1 MIKKDRQKKEETETA
16 ENQFPEEA
24 ELKECRYCQVMIPKT
39 AKVCPNC
46 RKRQKTNWAGVF
58 LLLLLAAACGAGIYY
73 YLVFY
78 SRAEITAS
86 EEVIAS
92 VEPEE
97 NAESG
102 QSAET
107 ISDLEGERAADAG
120 MEAAGSQAAGDA
132 EENRSSVGATEEKE
146 NGSSDETMRNEKS
159 EEDEEAEQK
168 PEMQGIGGTEGSK
181 PAVEKGDEA
190 EKNSEAGN
198 EVEKKPEA
206 GDVNGVE
213 KESETGDRNGVE
225 KEPETGNGNGVEK
238 ESKAEKESEAGDVFT
253 FEREAEPGEKS
264 EYEEESGTGIEDEI
278 PNPEDGGSL
287 IVTVETTELSDY
299 SEEEFREICQRVDY
313 KKLLRSQETYLNAA
327 VMEEL
332 TVVEQVDGGL
342 FDENIYYL
350 CRKEDGQGITRY
362 YIIRDD
368 REEDDMPILA
378 GDVIQVYGQL
388 FGNCK
393 LPGYLV
399 KAQPVVPAVAMVY
412 FDLLEE

>member
-1 MIKKDRQKKEETETA
+1 MIKKDRQKKEEAETV

-97 NAESG
+97 NAGSG

-107 ISDLEGERAADAG
+107 ISDLEGERAAGAG

-132 EENRSSVGATEEKE
+132 EENKSSAGATEEKE

-168 PEMQGIGGTEGSK
+168 PEMQGIAGTEGSK

-198 EVEKKPEA
+198 EVEKEPEA
-206 GDVNGVE
+206 EDANGVE
-213 KESETGDRNGVE
+213 KESEAGDRNGVE
-225 KEPETGNGNGVEK
+225 KEPEAGN
-238 ESKAEKESEAGDVFT
+238 VFAS
-253 FEREAEPGEKS
+253 EREAEPGGKS

-278 PNPEDGGSL
+278 PNPEDEGSS
-287 IVTVETTELSDY
+287 IVTVETTEMSDY

-378 GDVIQVYGQL
+378 GDVIRVYGQL
-388 FGNCK
+388 FGSCK

-399 KAQPVVPAVAMVY
+399 KAQPVVPAVTMVY

>member
-1 MIKKDRQKKEETETA
+1 MIKKDRQKKEEAETA

-213 KESETGDRNGVE
+213 KESEAGDRDGVE
-225 KEPETGNGNGVEK
+225 KEPETGNGFA
-238 ESKAEKESEAGDVFT
+238 S
-253 FEREAEPGEKS
+253 EREAEPGGKS

-278 PNPEDGGSL
+278 PNPEDEGSS
-287 IVTVETTELSDY
+287 IVTVETTEMSDY

-378 GDVIQVYGQL
+378 GDVIRVYGQL
-388 FGNCK
+388 FGSCK

-399 KAQPVVPAVAMVY
+399 KAQPVVPAMTMVY

>member
-1 MIKKDRQKKEETETA
+1 MIKKDRQKKEEAETV

-97 NAESG
+97 NAGSG

-107 ISDLEGERAADAG
+107 ISDLEGERAAGAG

-132 EENRSSVGATEEKE
+132 EENKSSAGATEEKE

-168 PEMQGIGGTEGSK
+168 PEMQGIAGTEGSK

-198 EVEKKPEA
+198 EVEKEPEA
-206 GDVNGVE
+206 EDANGVE
-213 KESETGDRNGVE
+213 KESEAGDRNGVE
-225 KEPETGNGNGVEK
+225 KEPETGN
-238 ESKAEKESEAGDVFT
+238 VFAS
-253 FEREAEPGEKS
+253 EREAEPGGKS

-278 PNPEDGGSL
+278 PNPEDEGSS
-287 IVTVETTELSDY
+287 IVTVETTEMSDY

-378 GDVIQVYGQL
+378 GDVIRVYGQL
-388 FGNCK
+388 FGSCK

-399 KAQPVVPAVAMVY
+399 KAQPVVPAVTMVY

>member
-1 MIKKDRQKKEETETA
+1 MIKKDRQKKEEAETA

-97 NAESG
+97 NAGSG

-107 ISDLEGERAADAG
+107 ISDLEGERAAGAG
-120 MEAAGSQAAGDA
+120 MEAAGSQAAEDA
-132 EENRSSVGATEEKE
+132 EENKSSAGATEEKE

-168 PEMQGIGGTEGSK
+168 PEMQGIAGTEGSK

-198 EVEKKPEA
+198 EVEKEPEA
-206 GDVNGVE
+206 EDANGVE
-213 KESETGDRNGVE
+213 KESEAGDRNGVE
-225 KEPETGNGNGVEK
+225 KEPETGN
-238 ESKAEKESEAGDVFT
+238 VFAS
-253 FEREAEPGEKS
+253 EREAEPGGKS

-278 PNPEDGGSL
+278 PNPEDEGSS
-287 IVTVETTELSDY
+287 IVTVETTEMSDY

-378 GDVIQVYGQL
+378 GDVIRVYGQL
-388 FGNCK
+388 FGSCK

-399 KAQPVVPAVAMVY
+399 KAQPVVPAVTMVY

>member
-1 MIKKDRQKKEETETA
+1 MRGNMGMIKKDRQKKEEAETV

-97 NAESG
+97 NAGSG

-107 ISDLEGERAADAG
+107 ISDLEGERAAGAG

-132 EENRSSVGATEEKE
+132 EENKSSAGATEEKE

-168 PEMQGIGGTEGSK
+168 PEMQGIAGTEGSK

-198 EVEKKPEA
+198 EVEKEPEA
-206 GDVNGVE
+206 EDANGVE
-213 KESETGDRNGVE
+213 KESEAGDRNGVE
-225 KEPETGNGNGVEK
+225 KEPETGN
-238 ESKAEKESEAGDVFT
+238 VFAS
-253 FEREAEPGEKS
+253 EREAEPGGKS

-278 PNPEDGGSL
+278 PNPEDEGSS
-287 IVTVETTELSDY
+287 IVTVETTEMSDY

-378 GDVIQVYGQL
+378 GDVIRVYGQL
-388 FGNCK
+388 FGSCK

-399 KAQPVVPAVAMVY
+399 KAQPVVPAVTMVY